1 MLRKNRPYSAFG
13 LLTIMI
19 ALAVLGIVSSA
30 RIGYG
35 NSTDFLVASVS
46 PQNAAT
52 GWWQTHEAEFA
63 QTLTAI
69 PYDPTLWAQRQQY
82 LLYELSTGGG
92 PREYA
97 VFFTTEQALVF
108 QHLSTVNPPA
118 AGATLTALPY
128 DATLYAA
135 RRSTQASFAVP
146 WDTLTSVPF
155 NATETAIVA
164 TYQGTPAAPYDPVVY
179 ATRQAELRNLATA
192 AGPATYVLFYAQET
206 VLASAYQGTP
216 APSPA
221 PTSMRGMPAQCAY
234 MWARRPLPAITQY
247 AQIALNLAGVAYTN
261 AYAEA
266 YGEDCIDSQTN
277 QVVGFGAMSTDFYL
291 TIPVDNLADA
301 SSLGKLA
308 LRAYAALTDGI
319 YLNWLPAP
327 FGYLDITF
335 TLGGEQKILRGMF
348 SQYRGPRDA
357 AALVEALGGLR

>member
-1 MLRKNRPYSAFG
+1 MLRKNRPYSAFV
-13 LLTIMI
+13 LLTLLI
-19 ALAVLGIVSSA
+19 ALVALGILSSV
-30 RIGYG
+30 RISYG
-35 NSTDFLVASVS
+35 NSADFLMASAS

-52 GWWQTHEAEFA
+52 GWWETHQAESA

-92 PREYA
+92 PHEYA

-118 AGATLTALPY
+118 AEATLTALPY
-128 DATLYAA
+128 DATLYAG
-135 RRSTQASFAVP
+135 RRSTQASFIEP
-146 WDTLTSVPF
+146 WNTLTSVPF
-155 NATETAIVA
+155 NATETALVA
-164 TYQGTPAAPYDPVVY
+164 TYQRTPAAPYDPVLY
-179 ATRQAELRNLATA
+179 ATRQAELERFTTA

-206 VLASAYQGTP
+206 ALSSAYQGTP
-216 APSPA
+216 TPSPA

-234 MWARRPLPAITQY
+234 MWARRPLPTITTY
-247 AQIALNLAGVAYTN
+247 AQIGLNLGAVPYTM

-266 YGEDCIDSQTN
+266 YGEDCLDSKTN

-291 TIPVDNLADA
+291 TIPVDNLADEA
-301 SSLGKLA
+301 ALGMLA
-308 LRAYAALTDGI
+308 QRAYAALTTGI
-319 YLNWLPAP
+319 EPNWLPAP

-335 TLGGEQKILRGMF
+335 THGSEQKILRGMF
-348 SQYRGPRDA
+348 SQYRGQPDG